1 MEDDFPGPRRDRTE
15 RPVNKKFGGSNTKK
29 ASDFGMLS
37 VKAGIDDNPNPT
49 QADRIAGATMKEKT
63 VKASKG
69 RYQSKAGEFRGCG
82 AQLSGKKFKGVF

>member
-1 MEDDFPGPRRDRTE
+1 MEEEFPSPRGRE
-15 RPVNKKFGGSNTKK
+15 VRPEKKKLGGSNTKK

-37 VKAGIDDNPNPT
+37 VKAGIDNNPNPT
-49 QADRIAGATMKEKT
+49 KADRIAGATMKEKPVT
-63 VKASKG
+63 ASKG